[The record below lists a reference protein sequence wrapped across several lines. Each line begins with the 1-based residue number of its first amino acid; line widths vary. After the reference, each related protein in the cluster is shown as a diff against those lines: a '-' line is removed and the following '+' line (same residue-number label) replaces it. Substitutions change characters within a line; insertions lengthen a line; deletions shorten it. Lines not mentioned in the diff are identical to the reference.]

1 MYLQLAGPSP
11 LDTAENPLAP
21 GAATYKY
28 DQMYLGQGQDII
40 LPDALFPPNVEGY
53 AKALKDLSNLYDKFG
68 KRTKKT
74 PAEVVATPGMGIDPA
89 TLLLIAKAVYA
100 GVQALSTVFR
110 GQVTTNARQRITE
123 LYNGNNFNVQNLNR
137 MTARQISD
145 AITQIDNQI
154 NMTPRTQFG
163 RQMAL
168 ARFRLVYQQ
177 RFDQVS
183 GGGGFLTALPGWVLP
198 AALGLGAVLI
208 LRGRK

>member
-1 MYLQLAGPSP
+1 MYLQLAGHTP
-11 LDTAENPLAP
+11 LHNAENPLAP
-21 GAATYKY
+21 GAKTYEY
-28 DQMYLGQGQDII
+28 DKMYLGQGQDII

-53 AKALKDLSNLYDKFG
+53 AKAVKTLTDLYDKFSN
-68 KRTKKT
+68 RTKKT
-74 PAEVVATPGMGIDPA
+74 PAEVVAAPGMGIDPD
-89 TLLLIAKAVYA
+89 TLKAIASLVYQ
-100 GVQALSTVFR
+100 GIQALSVFFR
-110 GQVTTNARQRITE
+110 GQVTTVARQRITE

-183 GGGGFLTALPGWVLP
+183 GTGGFLTALPGWVLP
-198 AALGLGAVLI
+198 AALGLGAVLL